1 MKTLKFYED
10 YLNKL
15 EGFGQEDWVKDYIKL
30 QEKPNFWT
38 ILEYGESD
46 KPGHKSAYEIR
57 SSRMIRWLLDANEN
71 HNLGNVF
78 AYKLAK
84 LVKDK
89 EEINNKKDYIY
100 DPGKNNKIEAVSE
113 EHADIDVFYKDI
125 SQKIFIAIEVKQ
137 YAKEGIYEDGKSQL
151 DKYEKAVEKLIK
163 EYNQEIHSYYIFLTP
178 LGDSPTNKNWT
189 AISYKEFIE
198 LIDQVILNHIS
209 KSKDIYKEDIKKI
222 LLDFRDDLQRTLNI
236 LEKDTS
242 YIEENFSDKDKKF
255 TIELANEIWH
265 GMDTGH
271 MEEIRKLDKANN
283 QDLKKLI
290 LLIRESISVQDH
302 TPNPAAG
309 ILARKIYN
317 YLSAGKELDYN
328 TDIRYKEKE
337 RTSEIKESLIN
348 KYDLGLTRVR
358 LTEGK
363 GQGLN
368 IYHKSGKHRIYLSA
382 DTHGNFPNDGIKIAS
397 TPGSKVFF
405 TSKEIR
411 NGEFQ
416 LEDELILTGKIR
428 HKDFQLEDELILTG
442 KIRHKDRG
450 GDKL

>member
-1 MKTLKFYED
+1 
-10 YLNKL
+10 
-15 EGFGQEDWVKDYIKL
+15 
-30 QEKPNFWT
+30 
-38 ILEYGESD
+38 
-46 KPGHKSAYEIR
+46 
-57 SSRMIRWLLDANEN
+57 
-71 HNLGNVF
+71 
-78 AYKLAK
+78 
-84 LVKDK
+84 
-89 EEINNKKDYIY
+89 
-100 DPGKNNKIEAVSE
+100 
-113 EHADIDVFYKDI
+113 
-125 SQKIFIAIEVKQ
+125 
-137 YAKEGIYEDGKSQL
+137 
-151 DKYEKAVEKLIK
+151 
-163 EYNQEIHSYYIFLTP
+163 
-178 LGDSPTNKNWT
+178 
-189 AISYKEFIE
+189 
-198 LIDQVILNHIS
+198 
-209 KSKDIYKEDIKKI
+209 
-222 LLDFRDDLQRTLNI
+222 
-236 LEKDTS
+236 
-242 YIEENFSDKDKKF
+242 
-255 TIELANEIWH
+255 
-265 GMDTGH
+265 MDTGH

-428 HKDFQLEDELILTG
+428 HKDRGEISFNSLMEEYLMEVIKELND
-442 KIRHKDRG
+442 KISEE
-450 GDKL
+450 LS